1 MTAPTPAPGTEML
14 RVAPLRWGVLGA
26 ASIAVRRVIPAIQA
40 SRYGRVVAI
49 ASRELAKARGAA
61 NEAGIER
68 AWGSY
73 EELLADPEVD
83 AIYNPLPN
91 HLHVPWSIR
100 AAEAGKHVLCE
111 KPIALS
117 ASETRELMAARDR
130 TGVVIAEAFMVR
142 THPQWHRVRALVR
155 DGRIGELR
163 LITGH
168 FSYYRVDP
176 ADIRSK
182 AEWGGGALM
191 DIGCYPITL
200 SRWLFGSEPLEA
212 IGMIERDPQLGVDRL
227 ASGMLRFADGQ
238 ATFTCSG
245 QLVHYQRMQVFGTT
259 GRIDVEIPFSPQPDR
274 SARIF
279 LDDGSTLGS
288 SGTAIELPAV
298 DQFALQA
305 DRFAE
310 AVRGLGDV
318 PVSLEDSIGNMATI
332 DALFRS
338 ADSGRWE
345 APR

>member
-1 MTAPTPAPGTEML
+1 M
-14 RVAPLRWGVLGA
+14 
-26 ASIAVRRVIPAIQA
+26 
-40 SRYGRVVAI
+40 
-49 ASRELAKARGAA
+49 
-61 NEAGIER
+61 
-68 AWGSY
+68 
-73 EELLADPEVD
+73 
-83 AIYNPLPN
+83 
-91 HLHVPWSIR
+91 HV
-100 AAEAGKHVLCE
+100 
-111 KPIALS
+111 
-117 ASETRELMAARDR
+117 
-130 TGVVIAEAFMVR
+130 
-142 THPQWHRVRALVR
+142 
-155 DGRIGELR
+155 
-163 LITGH
+163 
-168 FSYYRVDP
+168 
-176 ADIRSK
+176 
-182 AEWGGGALM
+182 
-191 DIGCYPITL
+191 
-200 SRWLFGSEPLEA
+200 
-212 IGMIERDPQLGVDRL
+212 
-227 ASGMLRFADGQ
+227 LRFADGQ

-259 GRIDVEIPFSPQPDR
+259 GRIDVEIQFSPQPDR